1 MATTMALAAIWQSL
15 NGCGISYGCDG
26 GQEFA
31 SLPPLVNM
39 MGGAGGTGSEHEP
52 NSTDVLDGRG

>member
-1 MATTMALAAIWQSL
+1 MLFPPQSF
-15 NGCGISYGCDG
+15 NGYGMGLGDG

-39 MGGAGGTGSEHEP
+39 MGGAGAGGAGSEHEP
-52 NSTDVLDGRG
+52 NSTDVLDGSGSRG

>member
-1 MATTMALAAIWQSL
+1 MLIPPQSL

-52 NSTDVLDGRG
+52 NSTDGLDGRG